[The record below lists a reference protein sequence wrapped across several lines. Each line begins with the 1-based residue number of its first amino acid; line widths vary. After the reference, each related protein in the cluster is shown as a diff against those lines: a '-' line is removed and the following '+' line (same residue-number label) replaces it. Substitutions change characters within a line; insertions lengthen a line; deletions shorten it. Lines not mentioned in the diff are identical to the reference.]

1 MNFDALTLEQAQRSM
16 SLKWNYYDKGVI
28 PSWIADMDFPVAEP
42 IRDLLRQI
50 AESGDLCYAPT
61 MEQER
66 LSEIFAD
73 RMRARHGWTLDPSDC
88 DDMTDIVQA
97 IHIAVSVLCDAD
109 QQVIVHIPSYHPILS
124 ACRNMN
130 RRILPNPMVRTRQG
144 WQLDMDGLERD
155 IGPRTRLLMLVNPHN
170 PTGRCFRRE
179 ELEHLADLVLRH
191 DLLVV
196 ADEIHCDLTFSDAGP
211 HIPFASIS
219 PEVSRRTVTFNSA
232 TKSHNLGGVR
242 CSIAH
247 YGSAGLRKAFDRLP
261 GGIRGG
267 SNSIGH
273 RATRIAWQECDGWLH
288 YTRRYLQ
295 ANRDFMNAYL
305 AENLP
310 QLHHHHPNEATYL
323 TWIDCR
329 ELGLREDPADF
340 FLNRARVGCYSGS
353 LFGEQGRGFIRMNF
367 ATSRSILKEK
377 LDRMAAAAD
386 IL

>member
-28 PSWIADMDFPVAEP
+28 PSWIADMDFPVAGP
-42 IRDLLRQI
+42 IRELLRRI

-61 MEQER
+61 LEQER
-66 LSEIFAD
+66 LPEIFAD
-73 RMRARHGWTLDPSDC
+73 RMQSRYGWAPDPSDC

-97 IHIAVSVLCDAD
+97 IHIAVAVLCDAD
-109 QQVIVHIPSYHPILS
+109 QQVIVHIPSYHPILN

-130 RRILPNPMVRTRQG
+130 REILPSPMISTGQG
-144 WQLDMDGLERD
+144 WQLDFAGMERD
-155 IGPRTRLLMLVNPHN
+155 IGSRTRLLMLVNPHN

-179 ELEHLADLVLRH
+179 ELERLADLVLRH

-247 YGSAGLRKAFDRLP
+247 YGSTELRQAFDRLP

-267 SNSIGH
+267 SNAIGH
-273 RATRIAWQECDGWLH
+273 RATRIAWQECDEWLQ

-295 ANRDFMNAYL
+295 ENRDFMHAYL
-305 AENLP
+305 AENMPCLR
-310 QLHHHHPNEATYL
+310 HHLNEATYL

-329 ELGLREDPADF
+329 ELGLQEDPAGF
-340 FLNRARVGCYSGS
+340 FLRQARVGCYSGT
-353 LFGEQGRGFIRMNF
+353 LFGQQGRGYIRMNF
-367 ATSRSILKEK
+367 ATSRAILKEK
-377 LDRMAAAAD
+377 LHRMAAAVDA
-386 IL
+386 L